1 LSTNPIYIY
10 SHLLIYIYLQ
20 LRTGP
25 FYLFINIYFFIMHGS
40 CLFNYIIKWFN
51 IEIKFMIN
59 EDLIIV
65 VGGMTLGI

>member
-1 LSTNPIYIY
+1 
-10 SHLLIYIYLQ
+10 
-20 LRTGP
+20 
-25 FYLFINIYFFIMHGS
+25 MHGS